1 MANVWLGFATSHSAG
16 RFAEGDALLIYDHA
30 PNGEIENR
38 IFAWFGPFD
47 LTDEEIEMI
56 RRTDVVR
63 KRVRKAVV
71 AAVGNKVVAYAIKA
85 FDPTVYVP
93 PSEIMTFSKRILMA
107 VLEDR

>member
-1 MANVWLGFATSHSAG
+1 MDVWLGLATTQSRN
-16 RFAEGDALLIYDHA
+16 RFAEGDVVLIYTKA

-71 AAVGNKVVAYAIKA
+71 AAVGNEVVAYAIKA

-93 PSEIMTFSKRILMA
+93 PSEIMTFSKSILMA